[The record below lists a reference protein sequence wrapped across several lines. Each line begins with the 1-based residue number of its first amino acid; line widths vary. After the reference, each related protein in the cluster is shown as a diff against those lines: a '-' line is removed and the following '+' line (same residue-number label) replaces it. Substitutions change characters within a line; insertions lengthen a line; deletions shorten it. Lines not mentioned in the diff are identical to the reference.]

1 MKNLHVI
8 KVGGAVINAP
18 HQLEHLLKGISGLA
32 EPFILVHGGGR
43 KVNEW
48 LRKLD
53 LQVNMVDG
61 RRITD
66 GPTLELAVMNY
77 AGSLN
82 KQIVSTLQ
90 RYGKNA
96 CGLSGADMD
105 CIRAVKRSHPTIDF
119 GFVGDVVQI
128 NPSAFTMLIDH
139 EIAPV
144 CCAITHDGNGQ
155 LLNTNADTIASEVAK
170 SLAHIYNVHLWFG
183 FEKTGV
189 LEDVNDETSVV
200 RHLDK
205 DRYQTL
211 LAGGKIHDGMKPKLH
226 NCMSALEAGVQSV
239 HICNVEGLLSI
250 PESAGTK
257 ITLK

>member
-8 KVGGAVINAP
+8 KVGGAVINDP
-18 HQLEHLLKGISGLA
+18 LQLDHLLKGISRLA

-90 RYGKNA
+90 RYGNNA

-105 CIRAVKRSHPTIDF
+105 CIRAVKRVHPTIDF
-119 GFVGDVVQI
+119 GYVGDVVHI
-128 NPSAFTMLIDH
+128 NHKSFSMLIDH
-139 EIAPV
+139 NITPV
-144 CCAITHDGNGQ
+144 CCAITHDGKGQ
-155 LLNTNADTIASEVAK
+155 LLNTNADTIASEISRA
-170 SLAHIYNVHLWFG
+170 LAPFYNVNLWFG
-183 FEKTGV
+183 FEKVGV
-189 LEDVNDETSVV
+189 LEDVNDESSVV
-200 RHLDK
+200 KHLTQESYLK
-205 DRYQTL
+205 M
-211 LAGGKIHDGMKPKLH
+211 LADEKIHDGMKPKLH
-226 NCMSALEAGVQSV
+226 NCISALESGVQTV
-239 HICNVEGLLSI
+239 HICNVEGLLGI
-250 PESAGTK
+250 PKSAGTK

>member
-8 KVGGAVINAP
+8 KVGGAVINDP
-18 HQLEHLLKGISGLA
+18 LQLDHLLKGISGLT

-53 LQVNMVDG
+53 IQVNMVDG

-77 AGSLN
+77 AGSLS
-82 KQIVSTLQ
+82 KQIVATLQ

-119 GFVGDVVQI
+119 GYVGDVVHI
-128 NPSAFTMLIDH
+128 NHTSFTMLIDH
-139 EIAPV
+139 QITPV
-144 CCAITHDGNGQ
+144 CCAITHDGKGQ
-155 LLNTNADTIASEVAK
+155 LLNTNADTIASEISKALSPFYDV
-170 SLAHIYNVHLWFG
+170 NLWFG
-183 FEKTGV
+183 FEKVGV

-200 RHLDK
+200 KHLTK
-205 DRYQTL
+205 ERYQKM
-211 LAGGKIHDGMKPKLH
+211 LANGKIHDGMKPKLQ
-226 NCMSALEAGVQSV
+226 NCMSALEAGVHTV
-239 HICNVEGLLSI
+239 HICNVEGLLQI
-250 PESAGTK
+250 PKSAGTK
-257 ITLK
+257 ITQE